1 MRIKLFENFSDE
13 NKFKSDIEDIFVE
26 LCDSGFDLNVSEN
39 WYTKNKYHAPLVY
52 YVNIQRID
60 KELFDVDIIKEY
72 DLMLRDYL
80 EDVLP
85 GFKIEYLLYSNNGE
99 YAREYEIG
107 SGYVPRLVIKVIGK
121 DEN

>member
-1 MRIKLFENFSDE
+1 MRIKLFESFTDE
-13 NKFKSDIEDIFVE
+13 NKVKSDIKDIFVE
-26 LCDSGFDLNVSEN
+26 LIDSGFDLNVIT
-39 WYTKNKYHAPLVY
+39 YFTKHHY

-60 KELFDVDIIKEY
+60 KELFDVNIIKEY

-99 YAREYEIG
+99 YATEYEIG
-107 SGYVPRLVIKVIGK
+107 SGYVPRLVIKVIGQ
-121 DEN
+121 DENS

>member
-1 MRIKLFENFSDE
+1 MRIKLFESFTDE
-13 NKFKSDIEDIFVE
+13 NKIKSDIKDIFVE
-26 LCDSGFDLNVSEN
+26 LIDSGFDLNVIT
-39 WYTKNKYHAPLVY
+39 YFTKHQY

-85 GFKIEYLLYSNNGE
+85 IFKIEYLFYTNNGE
-99 YAREYEIG
+99 YATEYEIG
-107 SGYVPRLVIKVIGK
+107 GGYVPRLVIKVIGQ
-121 DEN
+121 DENS

>member
-26 LCDSGFDLNVSEN
+26 LIDSGFDLNVIT
-39 WYTKNKYHAPLVY
+39 YFTKHQY
-52 YVNIQRID
+52 YVDIQRID

-85 GFKIEYLLYSNNGE
+85 VFKIVYLVYSKNGE
-99 YAREYEIG
+99 YATEYEIG
-107 SGYVPRLVIKVIGK
+107 SGYLPRLVIKVIGQ

>member
-1 MRIKLFENFSDE
+1 MRIKLFESFTDE
-13 NKFKSDIEDIFVE
+13 NKIKSDIKDIFVE
-26 LCDSGFDLNVSEN
+26 LIDSGFDLNVIT
-39 WYTKNKYHAPLVY
+39 YFTKHQY

-85 GFKIEYLLYSNNGE
+85 IFKIEYLFYTNNGE
-99 YAREYEIG
+99 YATEYEIG
-107 SGYVPRLVIKVIGK
+107 SGYVPRLVIKVIGQ
-121 DEN
+121 DENS

>member
-1 MRIKLFENFSDE
+1 MRIKLFESFTDE
-13 NKFKSDIEDIFVE
+13 NKIKSDIKDIFVE
-26 LCDSGFDLNVSEN
+26 LIDSGFDLNVIT
-39 WYTKNKYHAPLVY
+39 YFTKHHY

-85 GFKIEYLLYSNNGE
+85 VFKIEYLLYSNNGE
-99 YAREYEIG
+99 YSTEYEIG
-107 SGYVPRLVIKVIGK
+107 SGYAPRVVIKVIGQ
-121 DEN
+121 DENS

>member
-1 MRIKLFENFSDE
+1 MRIKLFDGFSDE
-13 NKFKSDIEDIFVE
+13 NKIKSDIKDIFVE
-26 LCDSGFDLNVSEN
+26 LIDSGFDLNVIT
-39 WYTKNKYHAPLVY
+39 YFTKHQY

-85 GFKIEYLLYSNNGE
+85 VFKIEYLLYSNNGE
-99 YAREYEIG
+99 YATEYEIG
-107 SGYVPRLVIKVIGK
+107 SGYVPRLVIKVIGQ
-121 DEN
+121 DENS